1 MQTAGNRLPMHP
13 AAPDIGQLM
22 ERLRKGDSQAAGH
35 LVTFFYPELRRL
47 ARSQMRGE
55 RQKHTWQPTV
65 LVNQLY
71 LELLKIRG
79 ANRRPSHSDD
89 ERTAF
94 FRLAAHLMRRLLIHH
109 ARPMAKRFEVANVED
124 WTHLP
129 ASCDGDLK
137 EVENLLLDLER
148 MDPLFRTIAEMRA
161 LEGMSMEEVAES
173 LNIPVRT
180 AYRRWTFVRE
190 WLATHMAS

>member
-1 MQTAGNRLPMHP
+1 
-13 AAPDIGQLM
+13 M
-22 ERLRKGDSQAAGH
+22 ERLRQGDQQAVGH
-35 LVTFFYPELRRL
+35 LVTLFYPELRRL

-71 LELLKIRG
+71 LELLKMRG
-79 ANRRPSHSDD
+79 ARKRSSHSDD
-89 ERTAF
+89 ERAAF

-109 ARPMAKRFEVANVED
+109 ARPMAKRFEVDMVTD
-124 WTHLP
+124 WLPQIP
-129 ASCDGDLK
+129 ASGDGDLK

-161 LEGMSMEEVAES
+161 LEGMSMEEVAEA
-173 LNIPVRT
+173 LDIPLRT

-190 WLATHMAS
+190 WLAVHMAS